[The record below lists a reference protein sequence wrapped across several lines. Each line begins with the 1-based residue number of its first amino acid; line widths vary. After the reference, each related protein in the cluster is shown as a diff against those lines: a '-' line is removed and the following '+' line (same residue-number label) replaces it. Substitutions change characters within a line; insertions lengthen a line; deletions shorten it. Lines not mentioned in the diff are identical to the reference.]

1 MANGSP
7 IKLIK
12 SPDTIED
19 EHEEFENESKDE
31 DMNKHQKIELNL
43 HTGNL
48 VSPNSNDLSDKN
60 NGLEARNILANHN

>member
-19 EHEEFENESKDE
+19 QHEEFENESKDE

-43 HTGNL
+43 HTDPG
-48 VSPNSNDLSDKN
+48 KH
-60 NGLEARNILANHN
+60 E